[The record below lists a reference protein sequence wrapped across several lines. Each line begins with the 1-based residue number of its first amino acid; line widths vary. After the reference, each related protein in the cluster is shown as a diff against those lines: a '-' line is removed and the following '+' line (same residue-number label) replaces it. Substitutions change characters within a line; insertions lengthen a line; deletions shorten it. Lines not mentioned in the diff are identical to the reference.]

1 MFGIEIFARRY
12 EQNNSVLP
20 AKTGIRYFHKLPGTL
35 VNPGMANKRVLQIS
49 GIIFMV
55 ICCLCVFSGNLYAA
69 QSAITEAEG
78 YSCLGD
84 DKSRKQTEV
93 AAMSEAKRNAVENAV
108 SYIKSETKMKDYQ
121 LEKDVVEAY
130 SNAKVQVIEVK
141 ERSWYKDERSG
152 DCYKV
157 KIKAEIIPDEKA
169 MTSLADNQATADD
182 PSLPLSVRIWTDKK
196 QYKNKEQ
203 IKIFLK
209 GNKPFYA
216 RVLYVN
222 VKGESI
228 QLLPNPSRS
237 DNYFNGGVVYEIP
250 SGNDR
255 FELEVNPPF
264 GEEKI
269 LVYAS
274 STELGKIN
282 LQAAG
287 SVYEVK
293 TDAENV
299 GMQTRGIQL
308 KEKSGAGKPTES
320 FFEGNVTIKTLP

>member
-1 MFGIEIFARRY
+1 MFRLVLAVIFCF
-12 EQNNSVLP
+12 V
-20 AKTGIRYFHKLPGTL
+20 
-35 VNPGMANKRVLQIS
+35 
-49 GIIFMV
+49 
-55 ICCLCVFSGNLYAA
+55 VFPGNLHAA

-78 YSCLGD
+78 YSCAGD
-84 DKSRKQTEV
+84 DKSRKQTEA
-93 AAMSEAKRNAVENAV
+93 AAMTEAKRVAVENAV
-108 SYIKSETKMKDYQ
+108 SYVKSETKMKDYQ

-130 SNAKVQVIEVK
+130 SNATVKVIEVK

-152 DCYKV
+152 DCFKV

-169 MTSLADNQATADD
+169 MTNIASNQSAADD
-182 PSLPLSVRIWTDKK
+182 PSLPLSVKIWTDKK

-222 VKGESI
+222 VKGESL

-282 LQAAG
+282 LKAAG
-287 SVYEVK
+287 AVYEVK

-308 KEKSGAGKPTES
+308 KEKAGTGKVAES
-320 FFEGNVTIKTLP
+320 FYEGNVTIKTLP

>member
-1 MFGIEIFARRY
+1 MLR
-12 EQNNSVLP
+12 
-20 AKTGIRYFHKLPGTL
+20 
-35 VNPGMANKRVLQIS
+35 
-49 GIIFMV
+49 IIFSVM
-55 ICCLCVFSGNLYAA
+55 ICLFIFSGNVYAA

-78 YSCLGD
+78 YSCAGD
-84 DKSRKQTEV
+84 DKSRKQTELD
-93 AAMSEAKRNAVENAV
+93 AMSEAKRNAVEYAV
-108 SYIKSETKMKDYQ
+108 SYVKSETKIKDYQ
-121 LEKDVVEAY
+121 VEKDVVEAY
-130 SNAKVQVIEVK
+130 SNASVKVMEIK

-152 DCYKV
+152 DCYRI
-157 KIKAEIIPDEKA
+157 KIKAEVIPDEKA
-169 MTSLADNQATADD
+169 MTGLAANQATADD
-182 PSLPLSVRIWTDKK
+182 PALPLNVKVWTDKK

-222 VKGESI
+222 VKGESL

-274 STELGKIN
+274 STELGQIN
-282 LQAAG
+282 VQAAG
-287 SVYEVK
+287 AVYEVK
-293 TDAENV
+293 TDAEDV
-299 GMQTRGIQL
+299 GIKTRGIKL
-308 KEKSGAGKPTES
+308 KEKSQGSKPTEA
-320 FFEGNVTIKTLP
+320 FFESKTTIKTLP

>member
-1 MFGIEIFARRY
+1 MFRIIFA
-12 EQNNSVLP
+12 
-20 AKTGIRYFHKLPGTL
+20 
-35 VNPGMANKRVLQIS
+35 
-49 GIIFMV
+49 V
-55 ICCLCVFSGNLYAA
+55 ICCLLVFSGNLYAA

-78 YSCLGD
+78 YSCAGD

-93 AAMSEAKRNAVENAV
+93 SAMSEAKRTAVENAV
-108 SYIKSETKMKDYQ
+108 SYIKSETKMKDFQ
-121 LEKDVVEAY
+121 VEKDVVEAY
-130 SNAKVQVIEVK
+130 SNAAVKVIEIK
-141 ERSWYKDERSG
+141 ERNWYKDERSG
-152 DCYKV
+152 DCYRI
-157 KIKAEIIPDEKA
+157 KIKAEVIPDEKA
-169 MTSLADNQATADD
+169 MSNLAANQAAADNPA
-182 PSLPLSVRIWTDKK
+182 LPLNVKVWTDKK

-222 VKGESI
+222 VRGESL

-237 DNYFNGGVVYEIP
+237 DNYFNGGVIYEIP

-282 LQAAG
+282 VKAAG
-287 SVYEVK
+287 AVYEVK
-293 TDAENV
+293 TDAEDV
-299 GMQTRGIQL
+299 GVKTRGIQL
-308 KEKSGAGKPTES
+308 KEKSGESKPTES
-320 FFEGNVTIKTLP
+320 FYEEKIIIKTFQ

>member
-1 MFGIEIFARRY
+1 MLR
-12 EQNNSVLP
+12 
-20 AKTGIRYFHKLPGTL
+20 
-35 VNPGMANKRVLQIS
+35 
-49 GIIFMV
+49 IILSIV
-55 ICCLCVFSGNLYAA
+55 CCLFIFPGNLYAI

-78 YSCLGD
+78 YSCAGD
-84 DKSRKQTEV
+84 DKSRKQTEQE
-93 AAMSEAKRNAVENAV
+93 SLTEAKRNAVENAI
-108 SYIKSETKMKDYQ
+108 SYIKSETKVKNFQ

-130 SNAKVQVIEVK
+130 SNAAVKVIEIK
-141 ERSWYKDERSG
+141 ERNWYKDERSG
-152 DCYKV
+152 DCYKM

-169 MTSLADNQATADD
+169 MHALAGNSAAADD
-182 PSLPLSVRIWTDKK
+182 PALPLGVKVWTDKK
-196 QYKNKEQ
+196 QYKNKES

-222 VKGESI
+222 VKGESL

-274 STELGKIN
+274 STQLGSIN
-282 LQAAG
+282 VRDAG
-287 SVYEVK
+287 TVYEVK
-293 TDAENV
+293 TDAADV
-299 GMQTRGIQL
+299 GVKTRGIQL
-308 KEKSGAGKPTES
+308 KKKTGGSKPTEA
-320 FFEGNVTIKTLP
+320 FFEGKVTIKTRP

>member
-1 MFGIEIFARRY
+1 MFR
-12 EQNNSVLP
+12 
-20 AKTGIRYFHKLPGTL
+20 
-35 VNPGMANKRVLQIS
+35 
-49 GIIFMV
+49 IILAV
-55 ICCLCVFSGNLYAA
+55 ICCLFVFPNNIYAA

-78 YSCLGD
+78 YSCAGD
-84 DKSRKQTEV
+84 DKSRKQTELS
-93 AAMSEAKRNAVENAV
+93 AMSEAKRTAVENAV
-108 SYIKSETKMKDYQ
+108 SYVKSETKVKDYQ
-121 LEKDVVEAY
+121 VEKDVVEAY
-130 SNAKVQVIEVK
+130 SNATVKIIEIK
-141 ERSWYKDERSG
+141 ERNWYKDERSG
-152 DCYKV
+152 DCYRI

-169 MTSLADNQATADD
+169 MTNLATNQATTDD
-182 PSLPLSVRIWTDKK
+182 PALPLNVKVWTDKK
-196 QYKNKEQ
+196 QYKDKEQ

-222 VKGESI
+222 VKGESL

-264 GEEKI
+264 GEEQI

-287 SVYEVK
+287 AVYEVK
-293 TDAENV
+293 TDAKDV
-299 GMQTRGIQL
+299 GAHTRGIKL
-308 KEKSGAGKPTES
+308 KEKTGNSKPTES
-320 FFEGNVTIKTLP
+320 FYEGKITIKTAP

>member
-1 MFGIEIFARRY
+1 MFRIIFA
-12 EQNNSVLP
+12 
-20 AKTGIRYFHKLPGTL
+20 
-35 VNPGMANKRVLQIS
+35 
-49 GIIFMV
+49 V
-55 ICCLCVFSGNLYAA
+55 ICCFFVFSNNLYAA

-78 YSCLGD
+78 YSCAGD
-84 DKSRKQTEV
+84 DKSRKQTELS
-93 AAMSEAKRNAVENAV
+93 AMTEAKRTAVENAV
-108 SYIKSETKMKDYQ
+108 SYIKSETKVKDYQ
-121 LEKDVVEAY
+121 VEKDVVEAY
-130 SNAKVQVIEVK
+130 SNATVKVIEIK
-141 ERSWYKDERSG
+141 ERNWYKDERSG
-152 DCYKV
+152 DCYRI

-169 MTSLADNQATADD
+169 MSTIASNQATADD
-182 PSLPLSVRIWTDKK
+182 PAMPLNVKIWTDKK

-209 GNKPFYA
+209 GNRPFYA

-228 QLLPNPSRS
+228 QLLPNPTRS
-237 DNYFNGGVVYEIP
+237 DNYFNGGVIYEIP

-269 LVYAS
+269 IVYAS
-274 STELGKIN
+274 STELGNIN

-293 TDAENV
+293 TDSQDV
-299 GMQTRGIQL
+299 GVKTRGILL
-308 KEKSGAGKPTES
+308 KEKTAGTKPAES
-320 FFEGNVTIKTLP
+320 FFESKVTIKTLP

>member
-1 MFGIEIFARRY
+1 MFR
-12 EQNNSVLP
+12 
-20 AKTGIRYFHKLPGTL
+20 
-35 VNPGMANKRVLQIS
+35 
-49 GIIFMV
+49 IIFSVM
-55 ICCLCVFSGNLYAA
+55 ICLFIFSGNVYAA

-78 YSCLGD
+78 YSCAGD
-84 DKSRKQTEV
+84 DKSRKQTEQESL
-93 AAMSEAKRNAVENAV
+93 ADAKRNAVENAV

-121 LEKDVVEAY
+121 LEKDIVEAY
-130 SNAKVQVIEVK
+130 SNAKVKVIEIK
-141 ERSWYKDERSG
+141 ERKWYKDERSG
-152 DCYKV
+152 DCYKI
-157 KIKAEIIPDEKA
+157 KIKAEVVPDEKA
-169 MTSLADNQATADD
+169 MNALAANQATADD
-182 PSLPLSVRIWTDKK
+182 PSLPLNVKVWTDKK
-196 QYKNKEQ
+196 QYKSKEQ

-222 VKGESI
+222 VRGESL

-274 STELGKIN
+274 STELGQIN
-282 LQAAG
+282 VQAAG
-287 SVYEVK
+287 DVYEVK
-293 TDAENV
+293 TSARDI
-299 GMQTRGIQL
+299 GIHTRGIQL
-308 KEKSGAGKPTES
+308 KEKTSGSKPTES
-320 FFEGNVTIKTLP
+320 FFESKITIKTLQ

>member
-1 MFGIEIFARRY
+1 MFRIALAVMCCFFIF
-12 EQNNSVLP
+12 P
-20 AKTGIRYFHKLPGTL
+20 
-35 VNPGMANKRVLQIS
+35 
-49 GIIFMV
+49 
-55 ICCLCVFSGNLYAA
+55 GNLYAA

-78 YSCLGD
+78 YSCAGD
-84 DKSRKQTEV
+84 DKSRKQTELS
-93 AAMSEAKRNAVENAV
+93 AMSEAKRTAVENAV
-108 SYIKSETKMKDYQ
+108 SYIKSETKIKDYQ
-121 LEKDVVEAY
+121 VEKDIVEAY
-130 SNAKVQVIEVK
+130 SNATVKVIEVK
-141 ERSWYKDERSG
+141 ERKWYKDENSG
-152 DCYKV
+152 DCYRI
-157 KIKAEIIPDEKA
+157 KIKAEIIPDEK
-169 MTSLADNQATADD
+169 TLSSLAANQTTDD
-182 PSLPLSVRIWTDKK
+182 PAMPLNVKIWTDKK

-237 DNYFNGGVVYEIP
+237 DNYFNGGVIYEIP

-269 LVYAS
+269 IVYAS

-282 LQAAG
+282 VQAAG
-287 SVYEVK
+287 DVYEVK
-293 TDAENV
+293 TNSKDV
-299 GMQTRGIQL
+299 GVKTRGIQL
-308 KEKSGAGKPTES
+308 KEKSPGSKPAES
-320 FFEGNVTIKTLP
+320 FFESKVTIKTVQ